1 MVAGRIDLLLADSVA
16 MKGGFLD
23 TEQGK
28 DYEFVGPDFSDPKY
42 FGDGAGIAL
51 RKDDDDLREKLNAAI
66 DAIRANAVRS
76 EEHTSDIQLLL
87 RISYPV
93 SCLKKKK
100 IVRTHLYTTVLHPP
114 TPLVIPA
121 DSTLSLVGI
130 LHRTMT
136 HTNI

>member
-1 MVAGRIDLLLADSVA
+1 MVAGLIGLLLADSVA

-66 DAIRANAVRS
+66 DAIRANRS
-76 EEHTSDIQLLL
+76 EEHTSELQSLM
-87 RISYPV
+87 RISYAV
-93 SCLKKKK
+93 FCLIKKKK
-100 IVRTHLYTTVLHPP
+100 RT
-114 TPLVIPA
+114 
-121 DSTLSLVGI
+121 DQTLTRKYI
-130 LHRTMT
+130 RRR
-136 HTNI
+136 

>member
-51 RKDDDDLREKLNAAI
+51 RKDADDLREKLNASI
-66 DAIRANAVRS
+66 DAIRAHAVY
-76 EEHTSDIQLLL
+76 TSLKHKFLDSNVYGICFVLDVLLT
-87 RISYPV
+87 
-93 SCLKKKK
+93 K
-100 IVRTHLYTTVLHPP
+100 PP
-114 TPLVIPA
+114 LPPPP
-121 DSTLSLVGI
+121 
-130 LHRTMT
+130 
-136 HTNI
+136 